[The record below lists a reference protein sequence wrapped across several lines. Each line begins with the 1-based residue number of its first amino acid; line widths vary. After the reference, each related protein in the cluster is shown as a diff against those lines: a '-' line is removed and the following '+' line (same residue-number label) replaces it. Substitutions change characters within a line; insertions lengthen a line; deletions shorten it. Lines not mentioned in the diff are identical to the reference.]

1 MSRNPNPSSRIE
13 HPCWNRI
20 LLSRSLIHLRLEA
33 ADAIAD
39 SLLAFFRLCDAGCC
53 YVVGLCSWR
62 GGTIGVVFPRKI
74 RHQRK

>member
-1 MSRNPNPSSRIE
+1 MSPNPNPSSRIE

-39 SLLAFFRLCDAGCC
+39 SLLAFFRLCDAVCC
-53 YVVGLCSWR
+53 CCGFVFVGWC
-62 GGTIGVVFPRKI
+62 GVSEEDSLQTEIKL
-74 RHQRK
+74 